1 MLGLY
6 IERPNAVNECKNV
19 KKDFDNP
26 FNSRVPPID
35 QTWFSSRSLYV
46 GKHQLKAWHMA
57 FFFDPGAALLAPS
70 VMDLNGKKGQSSSVK
85 SQGFSTSQKWSVQI
99 ILVRMELETY
109 SQTMW
114 NCETNPTSLRIA
126 SLTGSLVTIN
136 IEQASAS
143 LVQLKH
149 LWLWLWFNN

>member
-1 MLGLY
+1 
-6 IERPNAVNECKNV
+6 
-19 KKDFDNP
+19 
-26 FNSRVPPID
+26 
-35 QTWFSSRSLYV
+35 
-46 GKHQLKAWHMA
+46 
-57 FFFDPGAALLAPS
+57 LAPS